1 MNRID
6 LRQVDLNLLKAFD
19 ALERHR
25 SVTKAGQALGLGQ
38 PAMSHA
44 LARLRELTMD
54 ELFVR
59 SASGL
64 QPTPRALQLIGP
76 LRSALSQIEVALYGA
91 QDFQPETA
99 AQDFRIGMSDLVSA
113 AVLPKLAR
121 TLSRTA
127 PGVTMSV
134 LNSDRFNAAAL
145 LDGCEID
152 LAIGLFPETA
162 EWHVKEALFE
172 EHHSCVFNPKLVK
185 AKAPISL
192 ADFTAYPHILVTLK
206 GDRQGFVDDILGK
219 MGQKR
224 RVLIASPYFLLAGYL
239 LHQTAR
245 HRRAAASIR
254 RALRDDLPIDGQPAA
269 LRDAALYR
277 LDDVAPA
284 RSKPAELEIPS
295 RHFARGLRHKSLTF
309 HRQPSDPLSSA
320 RACDCRWCFSG
331 WPAHLQREG

>member
-25 SVTKAGQALGLGQ
+25 SVTRAGQALGLGQ

-44 LARLRELTMD
+44 LARLRELTLD

-59 SASGL
+59 GASGL

-76 LRSALSQIEVALYGA
+76 VRSALSQVEVALYGA
-91 QDFQPETA
+91 PDFQPETA

-113 AVLPKLAR
+113 EVLPKLAR

-134 LNSDRFNAAAL
+134 LNSDRFNAAGL
-145 LDGCEID
+145 LDGREID

-224 RVLIASPYFLLAGYL
+224 RVLIASPYFLFAGYL
-239 LHQTAR
+239 LHQLPVIAALPHRYAALCATTSQLTVSPLPFETPR
-245 HRRAAASIR
+245 FTVSMMWHRRDQNLPGLKFLLDTLRAA
-254 RALRDDLPIDGQPAA
+254 
-269 LRDAALYR
+269 
-277 LDDVAPA
+277 
-284 RSKPAELEIPS
+284 
-295 RHFARGLRHKSLTF
+295 FATK
-309 HRQPSDPLSSA
+309 A
-320 RACDCRWCFSG
+320 
-331 WPAHLQREG
+331 